1 MLMMMLLM
9 PLLLLQWPL
18 AGVVVAVSEDE
29 VEEVADVAVAEEVE
43 VEVLLSPVEEVHL
56 QLLQLQLARLVGE
69 LEAEV
74 VVGEEPSTS

>member
-56 QLLQLQLARLVGE
+56 QLLQLQLARLVVE